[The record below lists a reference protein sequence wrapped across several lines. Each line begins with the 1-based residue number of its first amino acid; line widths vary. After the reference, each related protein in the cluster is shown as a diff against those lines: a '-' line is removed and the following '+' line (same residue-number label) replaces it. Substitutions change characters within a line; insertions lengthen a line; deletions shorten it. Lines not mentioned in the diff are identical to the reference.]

1 MRPCD
6 ARRRQ
11 RTGGAGVDATDIVL
25 RLLGA
30 FYTFA
35 GYFATRAILTSLLVN
50 RAIAAIGATAP
61 PRGQTARALW
71 LLCVSNV
78 VLLGGAALLLGLKLA
93 SYLFAASVV
102 LQGVYFFIAAPR
114 YFDRTDPPDAKGRS
128 RSTNAF
134 IIYTL
139 ATGFIL
145 WAHSRGAL
153 VDIREV
159 PLPAIVLV
167 AGACVL
173 HAGYAIRSVWQ
184 VLSPSPPNGT
194 GGPDT

>member
-1 MRPCD
+1 M
-6 ARRRQ
+6 
-11 RTGGAGVDATDIVL
+11 DATDIVL

-35 GYFATRAILTSLLVN
+35 GYFATRAILTSLIID

-61 PRGQTARALW
+61 PRGQTAKAIW

-78 VLLGGAALLLGLKLA
+78 VLAGGAALLLGLKLA
-93 SYLFAASVV
+93 SYPFAASVV
-102 LQGVYFFIAAPR
+102 LQAVYFFIAAPR
-114 YFDRTDPPDAKGRS
+114 YFDRTDAPDAKGRS
-128 RSTNAF
+128 QSANAF

-153 VDIREV
+153 ADAGEV
-159 PLPAIVLV
+159 PLPAIVVV
-167 AGACVL
+167 AAALVL
-173 HAGYAIRSVWQ
+173 HTGYVIRIVCQ
-184 VLSPSPPNGT
+184 ILRPSPRNET
-194 GGPDT
+194 AGPDV

>member
-1 MRPCD
+1 M
-6 ARRRQ
+6 
-11 RTGGAGVDATDIVL
+11 DATDIVL

-35 GYFATRAILTSLLVN
+35 GYFASRAILTSLIVD
-50 RAIAAIGATAP
+50 RAIAAIGATAA
-61 PRGQTARALW
+61 PRGQTARAIW

-78 VLLGGAALLLGLKLA
+78 VLTGGAALLLGLKLA

-102 LQGVYFFIAAPR
+102 LQGAYFFIAAPR
-114 YFDRTDPPDAKGRS
+114 YFDRTDAPDAKGRS
-128 RSTNAF
+128 QSTNAF

-153 VDIREV
+153 ADVGEV
-159 PLPAIVLV
+159 PLLAIVGV
-167 AGACVL
+167 AAALVL
-173 HAGYAIRSVWQ
+173 HTGYVIRSVWQ
-184 VLSPSPPNGT
+184 ILRPSPRDET
-194 GGPDT
+194 AGPDG

>member
-1 MRPCD
+1 MRCSAPSTD
-6 ARRRQ
+6 GERR
-11 RTGGAGVDATDIVL
+11 VDATDIVL

-35 GYFATRAILTSLLVN
+35 GYFATRAILTSLIID

-61 PRGQTARALW
+61 PRGQTAKAIW

-78 VLLGGAALLLGLKLA
+78 VLAGGAALLLGLKLA

-102 LQGVYFFIAAPR
+102 LQAVYFFIAAPR
-114 YFDRTDPPDAKGRS
+114 YFDRTDAPDAKGRS
-128 RSTNAF
+128 QSTNAF

-153 VDIREV
+153 ADAGEV
-159 PLPAIVLV
+159 PLPAIVVV
-167 AGACVL
+167 AAALVL
-173 HAGYAIRSVWQ
+173 HTGYVIRSVWQ
-184 VLSPSPPNGT
+184 ILRPSPRNET
-194 GGPDT
+194 AGPDV

>member
-1 MRPCD
+1 M
-6 ARRRQ
+6 
-11 RTGGAGVDATDIVL
+11 DATDIVL
-25 RLLGA
+25 RVLGA
-30 FYTFA
+30 FFTFA
-35 GYFATRAILTSLLVN
+35 GYVATRAILTSLLVD

-61 PRGQTARALW
+61 PRGQTSRAIW

-102 LQGVYFFIAAPR
+102 LQSVYFFIAAPR
-114 YFDRTDPPDAKGRS
+114 YFDRTDAPDAKGRS

-145 WAHSRGAL
+145 WAHSRDALADAGEVPVPAIAL
-153 VDIREV
+153 VSG
-159 PLPAIVLV
+159 VL
-167 AGACVL
+167 ALHTGYVL
-173 HAGYAIRSVWQ
+173 RSVWQ
-184 VLSPSPPNGT
+184 ILSPSSPSEPA
-194 GGPDT
+194 GPDV

>member
-1 MRPCD
+1 
-6 ARRRQ
+6 
-11 RTGGAGVDATDIVL
+11 VDATDIVL

-35 GYFATRAILTSLLVN
+35 GYFATRAILTALIVD

-61 PRGQTARALW
+61 PRGQTGRAFW

-78 VLLGGAALLLGLKLA
+78 VLAGGAGLLLGLKLA

-102 LQGVYFFIAAPR
+102 LQGVYFFVAAPR
-114 YFDRTDPPDAKGRS
+114 YFDRTEAPDAKGRS
-128 RSTNAF
+128 QSTNAF

-153 VDIREV
+153 ADAGEV
-159 PLPAIVLV
+159 PLPAIVGV
-167 AGACVL
+167 AGVLVL
-173 HAGYAIRSVWQ
+173 HTGYVLRSIWQ
-184 VLSPSPPNGT
+184 ILSQSPPHET
-194 GGPDT
+194 GGTDV

>member
-1 MRPCD
+1 MRCWALSVD
-6 ARRRQ
+6 AGRR
-11 RTGGAGVDATDIVL
+11 VNATDIVL

-35 GYFATRAILTSLLVN
+35 GYFATRAILTSLVVD
-50 RAIAAIGATAP
+50 RAIAAIGASAP
-61 PRGQTARALW
+61 PRGQTAKAIW

-78 VLLGGAALLLGLKLA
+78 VLAGGAALLLGLKLA

-114 YFDRTDPPDAKGRS
+114 YFDRSDAPDAKGRS
-128 RSTNAF
+128 QSTNAF
-134 IIYTL
+134 ILYTL

-153 VDIREV
+153 VEADAV
-159 PLPAIVLV
+159 PLPAIALV
-167 AGACVL
+167 AGAVL
-173 HAGYAIRSVWQ
+173 LHTGYVMRSVWRI
-184 VLSPSPPNGT
+184 LSPSLPSDT
-194 GGPDT
+194 ADPDA